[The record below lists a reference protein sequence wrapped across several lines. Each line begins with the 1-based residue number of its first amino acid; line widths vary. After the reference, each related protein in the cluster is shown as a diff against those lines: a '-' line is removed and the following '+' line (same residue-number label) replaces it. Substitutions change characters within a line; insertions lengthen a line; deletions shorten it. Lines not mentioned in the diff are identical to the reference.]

1 MNNNDN
7 RPAAIVL
14 AILML
19 VLPGSLLAR
28 EKRGATIVVTFKD
41 GRFAEGELITVKP
54 DSLLLF
60 AEKDEAVA
68 LAEVRS
74 IRIVRKSQALVGGL
88 CGLAAGI
95 AATAV
100 FASNEDFGPFDSSM
114 NVLMGTLFV
123 SSGVGLGVGAGALT
137 GKDKVLRLE
146 GMSESEFRT
155 ALIYLRKKARIQ
167 KVR

>member
-19 VLPGSLLAR
+19 VLPGSLIAR
-28 EKRGATIVVTFKD
+28 DKRGATIVVTFKD
-41 GRFAEGELITVKP
+41 GHFAEGELIAVKP
-54 DSLLLF
+54 DSLLLL
-60 AEKDEAVA
+60 AGKDETVA

-74 IRIVRKSQALVGGL
+74 IRVVRKSRALVGGL

-95 AATAV
+95 TAAA
-100 FASNEDFGPFDSSM
+100 FASNEDFGPFDSSWS
-114 NVLMGTLFV
+114 VLMGVLFV
-123 SSGVGLGVGAGALT
+123 SSGVGLGAGAGALA
-137 GKDKVLRLE
+137 GKDKVFWLE
-146 GMSESEFRT
+146 GMSESESRT

-167 KVR
+167 KAW

>member
-14 AILML
+14 VILML
-19 VLPGSLLAR
+19 VLPGSLIAR

-41 GRFAEGELITVKP
+41 GHFAEGELITVKP

-60 AEKDEAVA
+60 AEKDETVA

-74 IRIVRKSQALVGGL
+74 IRVVRKSLALVGGL
-88 CGLAAGI
+88 FGLASRI
-95 AATAV
+95 AATAL
-100 FASNEDFGPFDSSM
+100 FASNEDYGPFDSSASL
-114 NVLMGTLFV
+114 LMGALFV
-123 SSGVGLGVGAGALT
+123 PSGVGLGAGAGALT
-137 GKDKVLRLE
+137 GKDKVFRLE
-146 GMSESEFRT
+146 GMSESGFRT